1 MNKKIGYRNILLLA
15 VLIVGVAACGALFH
29 WDNKYTSA
37 LPGGYGYNI
46 LNEDPDEIGFLVDGW
61 EYYPGQLLE
70 PEEFQEGVSPEEY
83 TFPGQYSNFS
93 SHLGTPYGVATY
105 RLLLYGENGGG
116 EIALYLPELLCAGK
130 IYINGTLL
138 GEQGSIEPYI
148 PLVMDGLYTVQVDG
162 VAEIVIQ
169 CANFTHYYSGLYYP
183 PAVGSTTAIFRMLV
197 IRFGVYGVLCFSSLA
212 VALMYF
218 VQWLG
223 SKDRSTRWMGLLS
236 LAFGL
241 RESYPF
247 LRAIGIPWVR
257 PLYGLEDVAGTAV
270 LLFAILLAGERA
282 GVAKRPYHRRV
293 AIPAAVAL
301 CAVTLVFPLWIL
313 PYVPFFINPYGLLL
327 WVWKIAAGIYLLVLA
342 GHSFRTDTFLGCC
355 LAGAAGFY
363 GLSVV
368 ATVMLANRFEPAF
381 GAWFEE
387 YGGYALVIGF
397 AGMMV
402 RRGILL
408 SRENQHLT
416 LHLQEEVERKTQGMN
431 ALLTERRELLGNLL
445 HDVKNP
451 LTALRGY
458 AELVRSGNVA
468 MDQETS
474 QYLHAL
480 IERVDA
486 LGDRFSL
493 LQSFSRS
500 ERGVIAMEKMCLND
514 FLREFHMSNQPDMEL
529 QGLEFRLELPWEK
542 LSIRGNEDRLRI
554 ALENLCYNALSFTP
568 EEGVVVLELKRKENW
583 ALISV
588 KDTGQGIPEENM
600 SRVFDRGF
608 TYREDNSGEGLGL
621 YIVRSV
627 AVEHGGVVEVSSQL
641 GQGSQFTI
649 RLPLLFGEE

>member
-15 VLIVGVAACGALFH
+15 VLIVGVAACGALFQL
-29 WDNKYTSA
+29 DNKYTSA

-130 IYINGTLL
+130 IYINGTLV

-247 LRAIGIPWVR
+247 LRAIGIPLVR
-257 PLYGLEDVAGTAV
+257 PLYGLEDVAGTAA
-270 LLFAILLAGERA
+270 LLFAILLAGELSR
-282 GVAKRPYHRRV
+282 VAKRPYHRRV

-500 ERGVIAMEKMCLND
+500 ERGVIAMEEMCLND
-514 FLREFHMSNQPDMEL
+514 FLQEFHVSNQPDMEL

-542 LSIRGNEDRLRI
+542 LTIRGNEDRLRI

-568 EEGVVVLELKRKENW
+568 EEGVVVLGLKREKTW
-583 ALISV
+583 AVISV

-649 RLPLLFGEE
+649 RLPLLSGEE